1 MKKLITL
8 LTLIL
13 ITISGYSQ
21 DVKFLRASSFT
32 FATRET
38 PDSKFVFNQTKDAN
52 VLIKVETNKVTIYSK
67 ETQVYR
73 LVEPKKKTE
82 TSVEYLATNSTGLLC
97 NVMIMILPDV
107 PKKLFLSV
115 EFSDCMW
122 YYTTE
127 VE

>member
-13 ITISGYSQ
+13 VTISVYSQ
-21 DVKFLRASSFT
+21 DVKFLRASRLT
-32 FATRET
+32 YATRET
-38 PDSKFVFNQTKDAN
+38 PESKFAFSPTTDVN
-52 VLIKVETNKVTIYSK
+52 VLIKIETNKVTIYSK

-73 LVEPKKKTE
+73 LVEPKRKTE
-82 TSVEYLATNSTGLLC
+82 TYVEYLATNSDGLLC
-97 NVMIMILPDV
+97 NIMLMILPDV